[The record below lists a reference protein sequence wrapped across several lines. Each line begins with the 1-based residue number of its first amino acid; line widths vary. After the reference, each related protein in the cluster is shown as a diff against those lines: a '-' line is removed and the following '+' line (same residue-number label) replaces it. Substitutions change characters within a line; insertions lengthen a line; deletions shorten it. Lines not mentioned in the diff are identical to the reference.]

1 MTKVCVAGATG
12 WTGSAVA
19 QAVLQ
24 SKDLQLVAAIAR
36 KTAGE
41 KLAGSDITVVA
52 TLGEALAAKPDVL
65 VDYTR
70 ADSVKARVLAALSH
84 KIHVVIGASG
94 LSGDDYAD
102 IEKAALEN
110 NVGVIAAGNFSVTAA
125 LAKRCA
131 LLAAEHVPSWEIIDY
146 ADSQKIDAPSGTTRE
161 LAESLA
167 RVAANKLDVPVE
179 NTVGLRDARGA
190 TIGGTQVHSLRLP
203 GFNLSF
209 ETIFG
214 LPGERLSIRHDAG
227 GDADPYVFG
236 TLLAIRR
243 VTKVSGLVR
252 GMDKLLFGS

>member
-1 MTKVCVAGATG
+1 MIKVCVAGATG

-36 KTAGE
+36 KTAGQ
-41 KLAGSDITVVA
+41 KLAGSDVTVVA
-52 TLGEALAAKPDVL
+52 TLDEALAAKPDVL

-94 LSGDDYAD
+94 LSADDYAE
-102 IEKAALEN
+102 IEKVALGN
-110 NVGVIAAGNFSVTAA
+110 GVGVIAAGNFSVTAA

-167 RVAANKLDVPVE
+167 KVAANILDVSVAD
-179 NTVGLRDARGA
+179 TVGLRDARGA
-190 TIGGTQVHSLRLP
+190 TVGSTQVHSLRLP

-243 VTKVSGLVR
+243 VMKVKGLVR
-252 GMDKLLFGS
+252 GMDKLLFG